1 MTPPTPPHWT
11 KIIEADL
18 QRLQRRLEEAVAL
31 EQADRE
37 KHRQL
42 AESLDTVER
51 NLTTARL
58 ALEQVR
64 LLLRK
69 HAGDDPHWRKGQE
82 HTPLG
87 QADFVAERALAVVS

>member
-1 MTPPTPPHWT
+1 MTRPPHWT

-18 QRLQRRLEEAVAL
+18 ERLQRRLEEAVA
-31 EQADRE
+31 DGE
-37 KHRQL
+37 KRRQL
-42 AESLDTVER
+42 VAESLDTVER

-87 QADFVAERALAVVS
+87 QADFVAERALAGVS